1 MTQEQYK
8 KIQPWLEEKG
18 LNVSFQQLGELEMLI
33 ASTRDNDKVLLHM
46 DTDSVYFDGSH
57 REQIVKGLL
66 ACIIGERG
74 RNSEMLDEVIRSVA
88 GYAIAGDDDIM
99 ASLKKFA
106 NYTIEA
112 AQQLGNIEGLKRGV
126 GKSIVVPFTA
136 NEKVKS

>member
-18 LNVSFQQLGELEMLI
+18 LKVSFQQLGELEMLI
-33 ASTRDNDKVLLHM
+33 ASTRDKDEVLLHM
-46 DTDSVYFDGSH
+46 DTDSVFFDGSR

-88 GYAIAGDDDIM
+88 GYAIAGDDDILT
-99 ASLKKFA
+99 SLKKFS

-112 AQQLGNIEGLKRGV
+112 AQQLGNIEGLKKGV